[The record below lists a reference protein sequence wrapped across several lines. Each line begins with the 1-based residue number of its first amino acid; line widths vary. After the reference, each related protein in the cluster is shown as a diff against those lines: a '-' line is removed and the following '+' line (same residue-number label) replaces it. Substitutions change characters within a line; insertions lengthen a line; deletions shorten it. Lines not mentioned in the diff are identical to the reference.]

1 MEAFVKRYRIF
12 DRLTKIGV
20 DQDSNMN
27 FIPKIL
33 FRIVLRVVNFEA
45 IDSQKWLLGSE
56 DTARKV

>member
-20 DQDSNMN
+20 DQDSNVN
-27 FIPKIL
+27 FTPKIL
-33 FRIVLRVVNFEA
+33 FRIVLCVVNFEA
-45 IDSQKWLLGSE
+45 IDSLKWLPGSE